1 MSVHESH
8 PIVDCDRRWRLADA
22 RLLAWATRRPR
33 REVFLHR
40 RRRRERDLLW
50 AREVAVTD
58 PFVDLGAERR
68 HEAAAYEAVGGSVWV
83 RHDLEHGILFQERVV
98 C

>member
-1 MSVHESH
+1 MSVHERH
-8 PIVDCDRRWRLADA
+8 AVVDCDRWWRLADA
-22 RLLAWATRRPR
+22 GLLAWATRCPR
-33 REVFLHR
+33 REVFLHG
-40 RRRRERDLLW
+40 RRRRERDLLS